1 MFAGWVF
8 MALVQYPTIDFLR
21 GCLTYGVDDVVDV
34 KIFLLVFKLIPAG
47 HTHVFVKGY
56 VLF

>member
-1 MFAGWVF
+1 